1 MKPWVHGLQI
11 VFMTDLGSRVAE
23 ATSEKCAKSF
33 LFQSLSKNLQNGNAL
48 CNWNSSS
55 PQKTILTQK
64 DYLKK
69 SENWA

>member
-1 MKPWVHGLQI
+1 
-11 VFMTDLGSRVAE
+11 MTHETMDSWAPDTLGSRVTE

-55 PQKTILTQK
+55 PQKTRNNINTKRLLEK
-64 DYLKK
+64 
-69 SENWA
+69 E